1 MFKFNN
7 ALIFISKIFREETEK
22 IMLGRW
28 TINYC
33 PISIKKKIDSG
44 NYDHCGECKFPESS
58 KTKDLIV
65 IKPIK
70 DLE

>member
-28 TINYC
+28 TINYS
-33 PISIKKKIDSG
+33 PISIKKKID
-44 NYDHCGECKFPESS
+44 
-58 KTKDLIV
+58 
-65 IKPIK
+65 
-70 DLE
+70 